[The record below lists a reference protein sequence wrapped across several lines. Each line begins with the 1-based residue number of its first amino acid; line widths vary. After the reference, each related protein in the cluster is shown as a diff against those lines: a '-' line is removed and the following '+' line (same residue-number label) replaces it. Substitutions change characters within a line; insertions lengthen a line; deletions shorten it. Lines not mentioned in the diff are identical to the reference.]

1 MPEYNKLVRD
11 NIPEIIESTG
21 RKPIFKILNNE
32 EYYSELVKKSYEE
45 LDELLNAHN
54 KQDAIE
60 ELADILELV
69 YAFAEYHGSSI
80 EMIEDV
86 RKLKAENRGTFKK
99 KIYLEMVE

>member
-1 MPEYNKLVRD
+1 MPKYNKLVRD

-32 EYYSELVKKSYEE
+32 NYYSELVKKSYEE
-45 LDELLNAHN
+45 IDELLNAHN

-80 EMIEDV
+80 EMVEDV
-86 RKLKAENRGTFKK
+86 RKLKAESRGTFKK